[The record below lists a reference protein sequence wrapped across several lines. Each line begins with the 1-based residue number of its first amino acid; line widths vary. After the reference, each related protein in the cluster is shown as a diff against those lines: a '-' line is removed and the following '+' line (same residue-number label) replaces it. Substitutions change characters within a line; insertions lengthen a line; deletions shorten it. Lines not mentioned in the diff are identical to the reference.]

1 MEGPY
6 ARSLHRAILAILTLN
21 ALWVL
26 TVPSFPT
33 LDGWS
38 HLHTARM
45 LLHGPPEGVFCS
57 NPGIVPNRIGHGI
70 LAALQVIL
78 PAMAAE
84 RVLLA
89 LIIFG
94 IGAGAY
100 QLARAFGGR
109 SPVILLILPFTVN
122 FLLVLGFHNFLLGLA
137 FAMFLS
143 AWWVGLTR
151 ITWPVLIGYAATT
164 FLLFYTHTTAL
175 VLFFLITGA
184 HELACLAGPHMRTV
198 LPLGN
203 KRWSGTVLFAAFS
216 LPAGLLFLY
225 FNASQATAWGAVDPE
240 VNLRELFN
248 LRSILLY
255 NQEAESKFTYAV
267 KLILTGTFV
276 LGMIHLLSRPD
287 RFRPHHAH
295 IPLLVALVL
304 FALYFILP
312 DSSGYASYIT
322 VRLQLMALI
331 MVIIWLAARP
341 LPLLAVGAPVIM
353 ILLLQ
358 FARNNHIEQ
367 AMAPIAEQRDQVL
380 DAARHL
386 PPGSVVLPISSEENW
401 LLDHVAS
408 LLAVENDVIL
418 LDNYEAMQSYFP
430 LVLCPDVPGPIR
442 DHMARHDRC
451 LAWLNDHLDQ
461 RAAPAIDHIVLLGYS
476 TDSTSCTA
484 TALRGILQERAKLS
498 YTNAY
503 AKIYALHP

>member
-1 MEGPY
+1 MY
-6 ARSLHRAILAILTLN
+6 C
-21 ALWVL
+21 
-26 TVPSFPT
+26 
-33 LDGWS
+33 S
-38 HLHTARM
+38 H
-45 LLHGPPEGVFCS
+45 
-57 NPGIVPNRIGHGI
+57 
-70 LAALQVIL
+70 
-78 PAMAAE
+78 
-84 RVLLA
+84 

-100 QLARAFGGR
+100 QLARAFSGR

-295 IPLLVALVL
+295 IPLLVAFVL

-312 DSSGYASYIT
+312 DSSW
-322 VRLQLMALI
+322 LCQLHHRAFAVDGLDHGDH
-331 MVIIWLAARP
+331 LARHTTTP
-341 LPLLAVGAPVIM
+341 LVGCGAPVIM

-386 PPGSVVLPISSEENW
+386 PRVVWCSRSPQKRIGCW
-401 LLDHVAS
+401 TTWPPCW
-408 LLAVENDVIL
+408 
-418 LDNYEAMQSYFP
+418 P
-430 LVLCPDVPGPIR
+430 LR
-442 DHMARHDRC
+442 MM
-451 LAWLNDHLDQ
+451 
-461 RAAPAIDHIVLLGYS
+461 
-476 TDSTSCTA
+476 
-484 TALRGILQERAKLS
+484 
-498 YTNAY
+498 
-503 AKIYALHP
+503 